1 MSIALRKGARVDRGA
16 LVEVGP
22 GLDIGQTADGLPR
35 LEAYRRGG
43 FLYVP
48 TTDGPPTAAP
58 EAEPGT
64 AALAYDA
71 TNRRLY
77 VHADGAWASVQ
88 LA

>member
-22 GLDIGQTADGLPR
+22 GLDIGQTDDGLPR

-48 TTDGPPTAAP
+48 TTDGPPTALP
-58 EAEPGT
+58 DAEPGT
-64 AALAYDA
+64 AALAYDT

-77 VHADGAWASVQ
+77 VHANGAWASVQ
-88 LA
+88 FG